1 MSEAS
6 SAAAPGAPRAAAVGP
21 ASPALDD
28 LMLAMDIVDTL
39 RHDMRIAERELD
51 DGKRRADMKKRLGEI
66 YASQGISVPD
76 DMLEEGV
83 RALEQDRFTYKSRAT
98 GLQAGL
104 ARLYVKRGKLGRVL
118 GVLLLLGAAGWAGW
132 YFGMERPRLAR
143 EAAVAAELASGRER
157 LDAALAGITATTQ
170 SPVLRDRAEALAADG
185 RAATAAGD
193 QAALARALDGLG
205 AITAEAKELAALPG
219 RIDTALA
226 AIRTEAVDDPALA
239 SAAALEGEAK
249 QALAAFDGT
258 AARGTAERLEALLAQ
273 LRQTYEIRVVQ
284 ADDTPS
290 GVWRIP
296 EVNDSARN
304 YYLIVEAVG
313 PDGQAIAMPVTSEES
328 RKTST
333 VKRWGVRVGQ
343 DVFDAVRRDKSDDG
357 IIQKDRVAEKKRGMS
372 APEWAIPA
380 PPGAITEW

>member
-6 SAAAPGAPRAAAVGP
+6 PAAA
-21 ASPALDD
+21 PALDD

-51 DGKRRADMKKRLGEI
+51 DGKRRTEMKKRLGEI

-76 DMLEEGV
+76 DMLEEG
-83 RALEQDRFTYKSRAT
+83 LEQDRFTYKSRAT

-104 ARLYVKRGKLGRVL
+104 ARLYVKRGKLGMAL
-118 GVLLLLGAAGWAGW
+118 GVLLLAGAVAWAGW
-132 YFGMERPRLAR
+132 YFGLERPRLAR
-143 EAAVAAELASGRER
+143 EAAVAAELSRGGER
-157 LDAALAGITATTQ
+157 LDAALAEITTLTQ
-170 SPVLRDRAEALAADG
+170 SPALRKRAEAAAADG
-185 RAATAAGD
+185 RAAAAAGD

-205 AITAEAKELAALPG
+205 TITAEAKELAALPA

-226 AIRTEAVDDPALA
+226 AIRTEAVDDSALD
-239 SAAALEGEAK
+239 SAAALEGEARR
-249 QALAAFDGT
+249 ALAAFDGT
-258 AARGTAERLEALLAQ
+258 AARGAAEKLEALQAL
-273 LRQTYEIRVVQ
+273 LRQSYEIRIVQ
-284 ADDTPS
+284 ADDVPS

-296 EVNDSARN
+296 EVNPSARN
-304 YYLIVEAVG
+304 YYLIVEAVEPG
-313 PDGQAIAMPVTSEES
+313 GSAIDMTITSEES

-333 VKRWGVRVGQ
+333 VKRWGVRVSQ
-343 DVFDAVRRDKSDDG
+343 DVFDTVRRDKSDDG
-357 IIQKDRVAEKKRGMS
+357 IIQNDRVAEKKRGMS

>member
-1 MSEAS
+1 MSETS
-6 SAAAPGAPRAAAVGP
+6 SAAATAAP
-21 ASPALDD
+21 PALDD

-104 ARLYVKRGKLGRVL
+104 ARLYVKRGKLGLAL
-118 GVLLLLGAAGWAGW
+118 GVLLLAGAVGWAGW
-132 YFGMERPRLAR
+132 YFGLERPRLAR
-143 EAAVAAELASGRER
+143 EAAVAAELARGGER
-157 LDAALAGITATTQ
+157 LAAALAEITTLTP
-170 SPVLRDRAEALAADG
+170 SPALRERAEALAADG

-205 AITAEAKELAALPG
+205 AITAEAKQLAALPA

-226 AIRTEAVDDPALA
+226 AIRAETVDDSALT
-239 SAAALEGEAK
+239 SAAALDGEAK
-249 QALAAFDGT
+249 RALAAFDGT
-258 AARGTAERLEALLAQ
+258 AASGAAGKLEALLAL
-273 LRQTYEIRVVQ
+273 LRQSYEIRIVQ
-284 ADDTPS
+284 ADEVPS

-296 EVNDSARN
+296 EVNPTARN

-313 PDGQAIAMPVTSEES
+313 PDGAAIAMPVTSEES

-343 DVFDAVRRDKSDDG
+343 DIFDAARRDKSDDG
-357 IIQKDRVAEKKRGMS
+357 IIQNDRVAEKKRGMS

>member
-6 SAAAPGAPRAAAVGP
+6 PAAT
-21 ASPALDD
+21 PALDD

-51 DGKRRADMKKRLGEI
+51 DGKRRAEMKKRLGEI

-104 ARLYVKRGKLGRVL
+104 ARLYVKRGKLGMAL
-118 GVLLLLGAAGWAGW
+118 GVLLVAGALAWAGW
-132 YFGMERPRLAR
+132 YFGLERPRLAR
-143 EAAVAAELASGRER
+143 EAAVAAELSRGGER
-157 LDAALAGITATTQ
+157 LDAAMAEITTLTQ
-170 SPVLRDRAEALAADG
+170 SPALRKRAEAAAADG
-185 RAATAAGD
+185 RAAAAAGD
-193 QAALARALDGLG
+193 QAALTRALDGLG
-205 AITAEAKELAALPG
+205 AITAEAKELAALPA

-226 AIRTEAVDDPALA
+226 AIRTEAVDDPALD
-239 SAAALEGEAK
+239 SAAVLEGEARR
-249 QALAAFDGT
+249 ALAAYDGT
-258 AARGTAERLEALLAQ
+258 GARSAAEKLEALQAL
-273 LRQTYEIRVVQ
+273 LRQSYEIRIVQ
-284 ADDTPS
+284 ADDVPS

-296 EVNDSARN
+296 EVNPLARN
-304 YYLIVEAVG
+304 YYLIVEAVE
-313 PDGQAIAMPVTSEES
+313 PDGSAIDMTITSEES

-333 VKRWGVRVGQ
+333 VKRWGVRVSQ
-343 DVFDAVRRDKSDDG
+343 EVFDTVRRDKSDDG
-357 IIQKDRVAEKKRGMS
+357 IIQNDRVAEKKRGMS
-372 APEWAIPA
+372 TPEWAIPA

>member
-6 SAAAPGAPRAAAVGP
+6 SAAATAAP
-21 ASPALDD
+21 PALDD

-104 ARLYVKRGKLGRVL
+104 ARLYVKRGKLGLAL
-118 GVLLLLGAAGWAGW
+118 GVLLLAGAVGWAGW
-132 YFGMERPRLAR
+132 YFGLERPRLAR
-143 EAAVAAELASGRER
+143 EAAVAAELARGGER
-157 LDAALAGITATTQ
+157 LDAALAEITTLTP
-170 SPVLRDRAEALAADG
+170 SPALRARAEALAADG

-205 AITAEAKELAALPG
+205 AITAEAKQLAALPA

-226 AIRTEAVDDPALA
+226 AIRAETVDDSALA
-239 SAAALEGEAK
+239 SAAALEGEARR
-249 QALAAFDGT
+249 ALAAFDGT
-258 AARGTAERLEALLAQ
+258 AASGAAGKLEALLAL
-273 LRQTYEIRVVQ
+273 LRQSYEIRIVQ
-284 ADDTPS
+284 ADEVPS

-296 EVNDSARN
+296 EVNPTARN

-313 PDGQAIAMPVTSEES
+313 PDGAAIAMPVTSEES

-343 DVFDAVRRDKSDDG
+343 DIFDAVRRDKSDDG
-357 IIQKDRVAEKKRGMS
+357 IIQNDRVAEKKRGMS

>member
-6 SAAAPGAPRAAAVGP
+6 PAAA
-21 ASPALDD
+21 PALDD

-51 DGKRRADMKKRLGEI
+51 DGKRRTEMKKRLGEI

-104 ARLYVKRGKLGRVL
+104 ARLYVKRGKLGMAL
-118 GVLLLLGAAGWAGW
+118 GVLLLAGAVAWAGW
-132 YFGMERPRLAR
+132 YFGLERPRLAR
-143 EAAVAAELASGRER
+143 EAAVAAELSRGGER
-157 LDAALAGITATTQ
+157 LDAALAEITTLTQ
-170 SPVLRDRAEALAADG
+170 SPALRKRAEAAAADG
-185 RAATAAGD
+185 RAAAAAGD

-205 AITAEAKELAALPG
+205 AITAEAKELAALPA

-226 AIRTEAVDDPALA
+226 AIRTEAVDDSALD
-239 SAAALEGEAK
+239 SAAALEGEARR
-249 QALAAFDGT
+249 ALAAFDGT
-258 AARGTAERLEALLAQ
+258 AARGAAEKLEALQAL
-273 LRQTYEIRVVQ
+273 LRQSYEIRIVQ
-284 ADDTPS
+284 ADDVPS

-296 EVNDSARN
+296 EVNPSARN
-304 YYLIVEAVG
+304 YYLIVEAVEPG
-313 PDGQAIAMPVTSEES
+313 GSAIDMTITSEES

-333 VKRWGVRVGQ
+333 VKRWGVRVSQ
-343 DVFDAVRRDKSDDG
+343 DVFDTVRRDKSDDG
-357 IIQKDRVAEKKRGMS
+357 IIQNDRVAEKKRGMS

>member
-6 SAAAPGAPRAAAVGP
+6 SAAATAAP
-21 ASPALDD
+21 PALDD

-104 ARLYVKRGKLGRVL
+104 ARLYVKRGKLGLAL
-118 GVLLLLGAAGWAGW
+118 GVLLLAGAVGWAGW
-132 YFGMERPRLAR
+132 YFGLERPRLAR
-143 EAAVAAELASGRER
+143 EAAVAAELARGGER
-157 LDAALAGITATTQ
+157 LAAALAEITTLTP
-170 SPVLRDRAEALAADG
+170 SPALRARAEALAADG

-205 AITAEAKELAALPG
+205 AITAEAKQLAALPA

-226 AIRTEAVDDPALA
+226 AIRAETVDDSALT

-249 QALAAFDGT
+249 RALAAFDGT
-258 AARGTAERLEALLAQ
+258 AASGAAGKLEALLAL
-273 LRQTYEIRVVQ
+273 LRQSYEIRIVQ
-284 ADDTPS
+284 ADEVPS

-296 EVNDSARN
+296 EVNPTARN

-313 PDGQAIAMPVTSEES
+313 PDGAAIAMPVTSEES

-343 DVFDAVRRDKSDDG
+343 DIFDAARRDKSDDG
-357 IIQKDRVAEKKRGMS
+357 IIQNDRVAEKKRGMS

>member
-6 SAAAPGAPRAAAVGP
+6 PAAA
-21 ASPALDD
+21 PALDD

-51 DGKRRADMKKRLGEI
+51 DGKRRTEMKKRLGEI

-104 ARLYVKRGKLGRVL
+104 ARLYVKRGKLGMAL
-118 GVLLLLGAAGWAGW
+118 GVLLLAGAVAWAGW
-132 YFGMERPRLAR
+132 YFGLERPRLAR
-143 EAAVAAELASGRER
+143 EAAVAAELSRGGER
-157 LDAALAGITATTQ
+157 LDAALAEITTLTQ
-170 SPVLRDRAEALAADG
+170 SPALRKRAEAAAADG
-185 RAATAAGD
+185 RAAAAAGD

-205 AITAEAKELAALPG
+205 AITAEAKELAALPA

-226 AIRTEAVDDPALA
+226 AIRTEAVDDSALD
-239 SAAALEGEAK
+239 SAAALEGEARR
-249 QALAAFDGT
+249 ALAAFDGT
-258 AARGTAERLEALLAQ
+258 AARGAAEKLEALQAL
-273 LRQTYEIRVVQ
+273 LRQSYEIRIVQ
-284 ADDTPS
+284 ADDVPS

-296 EVNDSARN
+296 QVNPSARN
-304 YYLIVEAVG
+304 YYLIVEAVEPG
-313 PDGQAIAMPVTSEES
+313 GSAIDMTITSEES

-333 VKRWGVRVGQ
+333 VKRWGVRVSQ
-343 DVFDAVRRDKSDDG
+343 DVFDTVRRDKSDDG
-357 IIQKDRVAEKKRGMS
+357 IIQNDRVAEKKRGMS

>member
-6 SAAAPGAPRAAAVGP
+6 SAAAPAVP
-21 ASPALDD
+21 PALDD

-104 ARLYVKRGKLGRVL
+104 ARLYVKRGKLGLAL
-118 GVLLLLGAAGWAGW
+118 GVLLLAGAVGWAGW
-132 YFGMERPRLAR
+132 YFGLERPRLTR
-143 EAAVAAELASGRER
+143 EAAVAAELARGGER
-157 LDAALAGITATTQ
+157 LDAALAEITTLTP
-170 SPVLRDRAEALAADG
+170 SPALRERAEALAADG

-205 AITAEAKELAALPG
+205 AITAEAKQLAALPA

-226 AIRTEAVDDPALA
+226 AIRAETVDDSALT

-249 QALAAFDGT
+249 RALAAFDGT
-258 AARGTAERLEALLAQ
+258 AASGAAGKLEALLAL
-273 LRQTYEIRVVQ
+273 LRQSYEIRIVQ
-284 ADDTPS
+284 ADEVPS

-296 EVNDSARN
+296 EVNPTARN

-313 PDGQAIAMPVTSEES
+313 PDGAAIAMPVTSEES

-343 DVFDAVRRDKSDDG
+343 DIFDAVRRDKSDDG
-357 IIQKDRVAEKKRGMS
+357 IIQNDRVAEKKRGMS

>member
-6 SAAAPGAPRAAAVGP
+6 SAAAPAAP
-21 ASPALDD
+21 PALDD

-104 ARLYVKRGKLGRVL
+104 ARLYVKRGKLGLAL
-118 GVLLLLGAAGWAGW
+118 GVLLLAGAVGWAGW
-132 YFGMERPRLAR
+132 YFGLERPRLTR
-143 EAAVAAELASGRER
+143 EAAVAAELARGGER
-157 LDAALAGITATTQ
+157 LDAALAEITTLTP
-170 SPVLRDRAEALAADG
+170 SPALRERAEALAADG

-205 AITAEAKELAALPG
+205 AITAEAKQLAALPA

-226 AIRTEAVDDPALA
+226 AIRAETVDDSALT

-249 QALAAFDGT
+249 RALAAFDGR
-258 AARGTAERLEALLAQ
+258 AASGAAGKLEALLAL
-273 LRQTYEIRVVQ
+273 LRQSYEIRIVQ
-284 ADDTPS
+284 ADEVPS

-296 EVNDSARN
+296 EVNPTARN
-304 YYLIVEAVG
+304 HYLIVEAVG
-313 PDGQAIAMPVTSEES
+313 PDGVAIAMPVTSEES

-343 DVFDAVRRDKSDDG
+343 DIFDAVRRDKSDDG
-357 IIQKDRVAEKKRGMS
+357 IIQNDRVAEKKRGMS

>member
-1 MSEAS
+1 
-6 SAAAPGAPRAAAVGP
+6 
-21 ASPALDD
+21 
-28 LMLAMDIVDTL
+28 MLAMDIVDTL

-83 RALEQDRFTYKSRAT
+83 KALEQDRFTYKSRAT

-104 ARLYVKRGKLGRVL
+104 AQLYVKRGKLGRVL

-132 YFGMERPRLAR
+132 YLGMERPRLAR

-157 LDAALAGITATTQ
+157 LDAALAGITAITQ
-170 SPVLRDRAEALAADG
+170 SPVLRERAEALAAGG

-205 AITAEAKELAALPG
+205 TITAEAKELAALPG

-239 SAAALEGEAK
+239 SAAALEGEAR

-258 AARGTAERLEALLAQ
+258 VARGAAERLEALLAQ
-273 LRQTYEIRVVQ
+273 LRQNYEIRVVQ

-296 EVNDSARN
+296 EVNTSARN

-333 VKRWGVRVGQ
+333 VKRWGVRVSQ

-357 IIQKDRVAEKKRGMS
+357 IIQKDRVAEKKRGAS

>member
-1 MSEAS
+1 
-6 SAAAPGAPRAAAVGP
+6 
-21 ASPALDD
+21 
-28 LMLAMDIVDTL
+28 MLAMDIVDTL

-104 ARLYVKRGKLGRVL
+104 ARLYVKRGKLGLAL
-118 GVLLLLGAAGWAGW
+118 GVLLLAGAVGWAGW
-132 YFGMERPRLAR
+132 YFGLERPRLAR
-143 EAAVAAELASGRER
+143 EAAVAAELARGGER
-157 LDAALAGITATTQ
+157 LDAALAEITTLTP
-170 SPVLRDRAEALAADG
+170 SPALRARAEALAADG

-205 AITAEAKELAALPG
+205 AITAEAKQLAALPA

-226 AIRTEAVDDPALA
+226 AIRAETVDDSALA
-239 SAAALEGEAK
+239 SAAALEGEARR
-249 QALAAFDGT
+249 ALAAFDGT
-258 AARGTAERLEALLAQ
+258 AASGAAGKLEALLAL
-273 LRQTYEIRVVQ
+273 LRQSYEIRIVQ
-284 ADDTPS
+284 ADEVPS

-296 EVNDSARN
+296 EVNPTARN

-313 PDGQAIAMPVTSEES
+313 PDGAAIAMPVTSEES

-343 DVFDAVRRDKSDDG
+343 DIFDAVRRDKSDDG
-357 IIQKDRVAEKKRGMS
+357 IIQNDRVAEKKRGMS

>member
-6 SAAAPGAPRAAAVGP
+6 PAAT
-21 ASPALDD
+21 PALDD

-51 DGKRRADMKKRLGEI
+51 DGKRRAEMKKRLGEI

-104 ARLYVKRGKLGRVL
+104 ARLYVKRGKLGMAL
-118 GVLLLLGAAGWAGW
+118 GVLLVAGALAWAGW
-132 YFGMERPRLAR
+132 YFGLERPRLAR
-143 EAAVAAELASGRER
+143 EAAVAAELSRGSER
-157 LDAALAGITATTQ
+157 LDAAMAEITTLTQ
-170 SPVLRDRAEALAADG
+170 SPVLRKRAEAAAADG
-185 RAATAAGD
+185 RAAAAAGD
-193 QAALARALDGLG
+193 QAALTRALDGLG
-205 AITAEAKELAALPG
+205 AITAEAKELAALPA

-226 AIRTEAVDDPALA
+226 AIRTEAVDDPALD
-239 SAAALEGEAK
+239 SAAVLEGEARR
-249 QALAAFDGT
+249 ALAAYDGT
-258 AARGTAERLEALLAQ
+258 GARSAAEKLEALQAL
-273 LRQTYEIRVVQ
+273 LRQSYEIRIVQ
-284 ADDTPS
+284 ADDVPS

-296 EVNDSARN
+296 EVNPSARN
-304 YYLIVEAVG
+304 YYLIVEAVE
-313 PDGQAIAMPVTSEES
+313 PDGSAIDMTITSEES

-333 VKRWGVRVGQ
+333 VKRWGVRVSQ
-343 DVFDAVRRDKSDDG
+343 EVFDTVRGDKSDDG
-357 IIQKDRVAEKKRGMS
+357 IIQNDRVAEKKRGMS
-372 APEWAIPA
+372 TPEWAIPA

>member
-6 SAAAPGAPRAAAVGP
+6 SAAAPAAP
-21 ASPALDD
+21 PALDD

-104 ARLYVKRGKLGRVL
+104 ARLYVKRGKLGLAL
-118 GVLLLLGAAGWAGW
+118 GVLLLAGAVGWAGW
-132 YFGMERPRLAR
+132 YFGLERPRLTR
-143 EAAVAAELASGRER
+143 EAAVAAELARGGER
-157 LDAALAGITATTQ
+157 LDAALAEITTLTP
-170 SPVLRDRAEALAADG
+170 SPALRERAEALAADG

-205 AITAEAKELAALPG
+205 AITAEAKQLAALPA

-226 AIRTEAVDDPALA
+226 AIRAETVDDSALT

-249 QALAAFDGT
+249 RALAAFDGT
-258 AARGTAERLEALLAQ
+258 AASGAAGKLEALLAL
-273 LRQTYEIRVVQ
+273 LRQSYEIRIVQ
-284 ADDTPS
+284 ADEVPS

-296 EVNDSARN
+296 EVNPTARN
-304 YYLIVEAVG
+304 HYLIVEAVG
-313 PDGQAIAMPVTSEES
+313 PDGVAIAMPVTSEES

-343 DVFDAVRRDKSDDG
+343 DIFDAVRRDKSDDG
-357 IIQKDRVAEKKRGMS
+357 IIQNDRVAEKKRGMS